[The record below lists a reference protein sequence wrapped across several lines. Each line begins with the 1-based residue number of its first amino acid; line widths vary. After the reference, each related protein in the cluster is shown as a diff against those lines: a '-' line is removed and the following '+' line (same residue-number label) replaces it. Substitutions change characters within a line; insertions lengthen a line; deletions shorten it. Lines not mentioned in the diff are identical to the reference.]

1 MRRHSLW
8 VVVLF
13 AAVACTVVI
22 RRFAP
27 LQLTP
32 SELNVG
38 NLPRVPMQESAATV
52 QCTRGLAVNLKN
64 ANGEWSVI
72 QKHFNG
78 VEKQPFLAG
87 GIPEDFGRGR
97 RPAQRY
103 FRQIWQ
109 KKRSLEVSPLASFRR
124 ALTLTV
130 PCKIRLQQF
139 GYLH

>member
-1 MRRHSLW
+1 MEGLPVIHLNRFQSLSTS
-8 VVVLF
+8 VPRIGQLALSHASIYKTQVH
-13 AAVACTVVI
+13 
-22 RRFAP
+22 P
-27 LQLTP
+27 L
-32 SELNVG
+32 E
-38 NLPRVPMQESAATV
+38 
-52 QCTRGLAVNLKN
+52 
-64 ANGEWSVI
+64 
-72 QKHFNG
+72 NG

-109 KKRSLEVSPLASFRR
+109 KRRSLEVSPLASFRR

>member
-1 MRRHSLW
+1 
-8 VVVLF
+8 
-13 AAVACTVVI
+13 
-22 RRFAP
+22 
-27 LQLTP
+27 
-32 SELNVG
+32 
-38 NLPRVPMQESAATV
+38 MQESAATV
-52 QCTRGLAVNLKN
+52 ECTRGLAVNLEN

-72 QKHFNG
+72 QKHFNE

-109 KKRSLEVSPLASFRR
+109 KRRSLEVSPLASFRR